1 MKKILFVA
9 VLLVSSLTVKLAD
22 AQISFSLNIGSQPAW
37 GPTGYDH
44 AEFYYMPDIDTY
56 YDVPNHQ
63 YVYLSGSRWIR
74 SGALPPRY
82 ANYDMYHGYKAVI
95 NSPSPWRNAVTY
107 RNKYAGYR
115 GRHDQAVI
123 RDSRDQRYQNHW
135 NGDRGRGN
143 GNGQGGNGRG
153 NNDRGNGNDRG
164 NNGHNDRGNKGGGDR
179 GGDHGDHGH
188 HE

>member
-9 VLLVSSLTVKLAD
+9 VLLAGSLTAKLAD

-63 YVYLSGSRWIR
+63 YVYLSGGRWIR

-82 ANYDMYHGYKAVI
+82 ASYDVYHGYKAVI
-95 NSPSPWRNAVTY
+95 NEPTPWVHAATY
-107 RNKYAGYR
+107 RTKYAGYK

-123 RDSRDQRYQNHW
+123 RDSHDDRYKNHW
-135 NGDRGRGN
+135 NGDN
-143 GNGQGGNGRG
+143 H
-153 NNDRGNGNDRG
+153 
-164 NNGHNDRGNKGGGDR
+164 NNGHDNHGHDDHHNDHHD
-179 GGDHGDHGH
+179 DHGH
-188 HE
+188 HR

>member
-1 MKKILFVA
+1 MKKIIFVA
-9 VLLVSSLTVKLAD
+9 VLLVGSLTAKLAD

-63 YVYLSGSRWIR
+63 YVYLNGNTWTRSGS
-74 SGALPPRY
+74 LPPRY
-82 ANYDMYHGYKAVI
+82 ANYDVYHGYKAVI
-95 NSPSPWRNAVTY
+95 NQPTPWRNAATY
-107 RNKYAGYR
+107 RTKYAGYR

-135 NGDRGRGN
+135 NGDNHNN
-143 GNGQGGNGRG
+143 GNHNG
-153 NNDRGNGNDRG
+153 
-164 NNGHNDRGNKGGGDR
+164 NGHNDHGNKGHD
-179 GGDHGDHGH
+179 DHGHDDHDDHGH
-188 HE
+188 HR